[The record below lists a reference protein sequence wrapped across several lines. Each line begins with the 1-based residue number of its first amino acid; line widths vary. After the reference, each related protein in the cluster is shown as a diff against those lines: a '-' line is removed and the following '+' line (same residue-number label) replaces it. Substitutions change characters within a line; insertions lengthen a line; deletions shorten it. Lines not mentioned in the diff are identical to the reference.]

1 MVTAVLEAMRALLSP
16 QGLAAATA
24 LIFLAGLSEGA
35 GTRGVVLLVN
45 RITPAAF
52 LLSLLAS
59 ALLFLLSAALW
70 VWGLWLAATGLFG
83 VAVPLALFFIGVS
96 AAYGPLLLGALALL
110 PLVGPLIRQ
119 LLRLWSFAIA
129 LGALASLGL
138 TLWQATLCALLG
150 ALLVAG
156 AGWLLGEPAATLGG
170 RLWATL
176 TGRPRP
182 LRRDELPRVVP
193 GYGPAEETRQ

>member
-1 MVTAVLEAMRALLSP
+1 MLSIPYELFKLLISP

-35 GTRGVVLLVN
+35 GTRGVTLLVN

-52 LLSLLAS
+52 AMGMLAQ

-70 VWGLWLAATGLFG
+70 MWGLWLAARELFG
-83 VAVPLALFFIGVS
+83 FEGSLPFFYVALS
-96 AAYGPLLLGALALL
+96 ASYGPLLLGVLALL
-110 PLVGPLIRQ
+110 PLVGTLIRL

-129 LGALASLGL
+129 LGVMSSLGL
-138 TLWQATLCALLG
+138 APWKAAVCALLG

-156 AGWLLGEPAATLGG
+156 AGAALSEPAGHFGRRVWG
-170 RLWATL
+170 RL
-176 TGRPRP
+176 TGQPRT
-182 LRRDELPRVVP
+182 LRRDELPRAIP
-193 GYGPAEETRQ
+193 GYAPAEEARR

>member
-1 MVTAVLEAMRALLSP
+1 MLTAVLEAMRALLSP
-16 QGLAAATA
+16 QGMAAATA
-24 LIFLAGLSEGA
+24 LIFLAGLSDGA
-35 GTRGVVLLVN
+35 GTRGVVLLIN

-52 LLSLLAS
+52 LLGLLAS

-70 VWGLWLAATGLFG
+70 VWGVWLAATGLFG
-83 VAVPLALFFIGVS
+83 VDEPLGLFFIGVS

-110 PLVGPLIRQ
+110 PLVGPLIRL

-138 TLWQATLCALLG
+138 TLWQAALCALLG
-150 ALLVAG
+150 SLLVAG
-156 AGWLLGEPAATLGG
+156 AGWLLGEPAARLRR
-170 RLWATL
+170 RLWAML

-182 LRRDELPRVVP
+182 LRRDELPRVIP
-193 GYGPAEETRQ
+193 GYGPDDGGRP